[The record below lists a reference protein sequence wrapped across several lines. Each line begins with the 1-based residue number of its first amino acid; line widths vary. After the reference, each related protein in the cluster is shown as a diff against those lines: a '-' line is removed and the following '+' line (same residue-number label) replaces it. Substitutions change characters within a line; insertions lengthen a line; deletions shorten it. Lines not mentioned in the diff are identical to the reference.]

1 MKNEFDDNG
10 GAGADGM
17 RNAVRSELV
26 RSELVRSEM
35 VRTVVRLAGRAR
47 ALRITGAV
55 AALVVLFFASVM
67 GVAAVDAVVRVPGV
81 VRGIMLAVIAG
92 FMFVDMRKVVLP
104 AFRFRPQPVDIA
116 LRIERMRPE
125 LQGKLASAVEFELSG
140 AARGSALAA
149 RAIRDAEDRSSG
161 ASLGKVIRWKPMGTR
176 FAAALL
182 CVGSAIGFAIVEPDT
197 ASIAAR
203 RVLMPWSDAVWPART
218 ALAGMIVD
226 GSVAAR
232 GRPLALRAR
241 MTEGEAERE
250 RVRAEYRV
258 TRDGVVGDWIEVGL
272 ARQPS
277 GEFERFVDA
286 DGERIEV
293 RFMTSDATTEIAT
306 VRLVAPPAIASAQ
319 ARIEPPAYAARAVQ
333 LRVEDLG
340 DCSGSRGILRDP
352 ILAGSQIAFDLRMT
366 RALAFD
372 PAHSPLKQV
381 SSSGTEPG
389 ATTMPVAIVVD
400 EADGAH
406 WTVSCTAV
414 EATRLALTL
423 IDSDGIA
430 GENEIVL
437 AFDTIADRPPSATI
451 VEPVQDESVVVDA
464 RIAMRA
470 DARDDIGLA
479 KAGIEIA
486 TRIGKDSVESM
497 VFEEPAQVM
506 AGANGEEG
514 SATEASVE
522 RMLDIAKL
530 KLSAGDSIVLRAYAQ
545 DAFEGGTVQPAHE
558 RVRSAPRILRIVGD
572 DEFERQIRGVFA
584 GVRRDAMR
592 VDERQAKARDAVE
605 RDPSERGLAELQA
618 AVTEGAARMREAT
631 EQAIA
636 RLEKNDRANGVLSEL
651 AEQARELTAA
661 AESRSAEASGA
672 VERAREQ
679 KVAAESKTGQEQ
691 ATAKDAAT
699 AAAKSAAELQDAVR
713 AELEDLVALLD
724 RDEDSWLA
732 KRRLDALANKI
743 RQSARETDQAA
754 RRSNG
759 EGREELSPDARAE
772 IDALADKQQQEATEA
787 EQVVQELKE
796 RSQALKEADPQQSR
810 ALEEAAKAAEDGK
823 VREELEQAAKDSSQN
838 RLAQSKQAQDRAASA
853 LQKAAE
859 ALNEDRKVHAEEL
872 ARQLES
878 LADSIR
884 RLIKDAEN
892 VRDEVAAA
900 GDGNDADADAQRER
914 AALGAGKLSQNTRG
928 VASDARA
935 TGREAARVARTL
947 DGAAGSLAKVAGNLR
962 GDPFDRNDT
971 TLAVDSALK
980 SLNDALV
987 DAEQAADRAEER
999 AEEEKR
1005 EELLVKYRDFLER
1018 QAALR
1023 GSVEKIVPADAA
1035 VLGRRELI
1043 ESRRLGTAQE
1053 ELRLAIA
1060 ELRAKEEDVQGSDA
1074 LVEMHDAIDA
1084 ALTDAKASLSG
1095 GRPAEAMPGEDD
1107 AVAALSA
1114 IVVALDEN
1122 DAPKNDE
1129 DKFGEQEA
1137 DQGGDSGGSGG
1148 QSGGAVPPAAEIKLL
1163 RAMQDSLAKRTRLFA
1178 ERASELDVTTRSQ
1191 RLAEIAVRQ
1200 QRIVELGSKIAEK
1213 ISPKESGPTVTPPV
1227 PPVVPPV
1234 VPPAIPPSVP
1244 PSVPQAIPPS
1254 APRPGLSVGNSLDSR
1269 RGVP

>member
-1 MKNEFDDNG
+1 
-10 GAGADGM
+10 M

-67 GVAAVDAVVRVPGV
+67 GVAAVDAVVRFPGV
-81 VRGIMLAVIAG
+81 LRGIMLAVIAG

-104 AFRFRPQPVDIA
+104 AFRFKPQPVDIA

-258 TRDGVVGDWIEVGL
+258 TRDSVVGDWIEVGL

-352 ILAGSQIAFDLRMT
+352 ILAGSQIVFDLRMT

-381 SSSGTEPG
+381 SSSGAEPG

-506 AGANGEEG
+506 ASANGEEG
-514 SATEASVE
+514 VATEASVE

-545 DAFEGGTVQPAHE
+545 DAFDGGSVQPAHE

-679 KVAAESKTGQEQ
+679 KLAAEGKTGQEQ
-691 ATAKDAAT
+691 AAAQDAAKS
-699 AAAKSAAELQDAVR
+699 AAKSAAEIQDAVR

-772 IDALADKQQQEATEA
+772 IDALADKQEQEATEA

-796 RSQALKEADPQQSR
+796 RSQALKDADPQQSR

-962 GDPFDRNDT
+962 SDPFDRNDT

-1213 ISPKESGPTVTPPV
+1213 ISPKESGPTITPPV
-1227 PPVVPPV
+1227 
-1234 VPPAIPPSVP
+1234 PPSVP
-1244 PSVPQAIPPS
+1244 PSIPPS
-1254 APRPGLSVGNSLDSR
+1254 APHPGLSAENSLDSR
-1269 RGVP
+1269 RGVR

>member
-1 MKNEFDDNG
+1 
-10 GAGADGM
+10 M

-67 GVAAVDAVVRVPGV
+67 GVAAVDAVVRFPGV
-81 VRGIMLAVIAG
+81 LRGIMLAVIAG

-104 AFRFRPQPVDIA
+104 AFRFKPQPVDIA

-340 DCSGSRGILRDP
+340 DCSGSRGILRDS
-352 ILAGSQIAFDLRMT
+352 ILAGSQIVFDLRMT

-372 PAHSPLKQV
+372 PTHSPLKQV
-381 SSSGTEPG
+381 SSSGAEPG

-506 AGANGEEG
+506 ASANGEEG
-514 SATEASVE
+514 AATEASVE

-545 DAFEGGTVQPAHE
+545 DAFDGGSVQPAHE

-679 KVAAESKTGQEQ
+679 KLAAEGKTGQEQ
-691 ATAKDAAT
+691 DAAQ
-699 AAAKSAAELQDAVR
+699 AAAQDAAKSAAEIQDAVR

-724 RDEDSWLA
+724 RDEDFWLA

-772 IDALADKQQQEATEA
+772 IDALADKQEQEATEA

-796 RSQALKEADPQQSR
+796 RSQALKDADQQQSR

-892 VRDEVAAA
+892 VRDEVAAT

-1213 ISPKESGPTVTPPV
+1213 ISPKESGPTITPPV
-1227 PPVVPPV
+1227 
-1234 VPPAIPPSVP
+1234 PPSVP
-1244 PSVPQAIPPS
+1244 PSIPPS
-1254 APRPGLSVGNSLDSR
+1254 APRPGLSAGNSLDSR
-1269 RGVP
+1269 RGVR

>member
-1 MKNEFDDNG
+1 MKNEFDNNNG
-10 GAGADGM
+10 AQPGGM
-17 RNAVRSELV
+17 RNAAGSELV

-67 GVAAVDAVVRVPGV
+67 GVAAVDAVVRFPGV
-81 VRGIMLAVIAG
+81 LRGIMLAVIVG

-104 AFRFRPQPVDIA
+104 AFRFKPQPVDIA

-352 ILAGSQIAFDLRMT
+352 ILAGSQIVFDLRMT

-506 AGANGEEG
+506 AGATGEEG
-514 SATEASVE
+514 AATEASVE

-679 KVAAESKTGQEQ
+679 KLAAEGKTGQEQ
-691 ATAKDAAT
+691 AAAQ
-699 AAAKSAAELQDAVR
+699 AAAQDAAKSAAEIQDAVR

-772 IDALADKQQQEATEA
+772 IDALADKQEQEATEA

-796 RSQALKEADPQQSR
+796 RSQALKDADPQQSR

-1244 PSVPQAIPPS
+1244 PSVPPAIPPS
-1254 APRPGLSVGNSLDSR
+1254 APRAGLSAGNSLDSR
-1269 RGVP
+1269 RGVR

>member
-1 MKNEFDDNG
+1 MTNEFDDNN
-10 GAGADGM
+10 GAQSGGM
-17 RNAVRSELV
+17 RNAAGSELVRSELV
-26 RSELVRSEM
+26 RPKLVRSEM

-47 ALRITGAV
+47 VLRITGAV

-67 GVAAVDAVVRVPGV
+67 GVAAVDAVVRFPGV
-81 VRGIMLAVIAG
+81 LRGIMLAVIAG

-182 CVGSAIGFAIVEPDT
+182 CVGSAIGFAIVEPGT

-381 SSSGTEPG
+381 SSSGAEPG
-389 ATTMPVAIVVD
+389 ATTMPVTIVVD

-406 WTVSCTAV
+406 WTVLCTAV

-514 SATEASVE
+514 AATEASVE

-530 KLSAGDSIVLRAYAQ
+530 KLSAGDSIVLRGYAQ
-545 DAFEGGTVQPAHE
+545 DVFEGGSVQPAHE

-859 ALNEDRKVHAEEL
+859 ALNEDRKVQAEEL

-1227 PPVVPPV
+1227 PPVVPPAV
-1234 VPPAIPPSVP
+1234 
-1244 PSVPQAIPPS
+1244 PPS

-1269 RGVP
+1269 RGVQ

>member
-1 MKNEFDDNG
+1 MTNEFDDNG

-26 RSELVRSEM
+26 RSELVCSEM

-47 ALRITGAV
+47 VLRITGAV

-67 GVAAVDAVVRVPGV
+67 GVAAVDAVVRFPGV
-81 VRGIMLAVIAG
+81 LRGIMLAVIAG

-182 CVGSAIGFAIVEPDT
+182 CVGSAIGFAIVEPGT

-381 SSSGTEPG
+381 SSSGAEPG
-389 ATTMPVAIVVD
+389 ATTMPVTIVVD

-514 SATEASVE
+514 AATEASVE

-530 KLSAGDSIVLRAYAQ
+530 KLSAGDSIVLRGYAQ
-545 DAFEGGTVQPAHE
+545 DVFEGGSVQPAHE

-679 KVAAESKTGQEQ
+679 KVAAEGKTGQEQ
-691 ATAKDAAT
+691 AAAQ
-699 AAAKSAAELQDAVR
+699 AAAQDAAKSAAEIQDAVR

-947 DGAAGSLAKVAGNLR
+947 DAAAGSLAKVAGNLR

-999 AEEEKR
+999 AEEERR

-1122 DAPKNDE
+1122 DAPNNDE

-1227 PPVVPPV
+1227 PPVVPPA
-1234 VPPAIPPSVP
+1234 VPPAVP
-1244 PSVPQAIPPS
+1244 PSVPPS

-1269 RGVP
+1269 RGVQ

>member
-1 MKNEFDDNG
+1 
-10 GAGADGM
+10 
-17 RNAVRSELV
+17 
-26 RSELVRSEM
+26 M

-67 GVAAVDAVVRVPGV
+67 GVAAVDAVVRFPGV
-81 VRGIMLAVIAG
+81 LRGIMLAVIAG

-352 ILAGSQIAFDLRMT
+352 ILAGSQIVFDLRMT

-522 RMLDIAKL
+522 RMLDIANL

-679 KVAAESKTGQEQ
+679 KLAAEGKTGQEQ
-691 ATAKDAAT
+691 AAAQ
-699 AAAKSAAELQDAVR
+699 AAAQDAAKSAAEIQDAVR

-724 RDEDSWLA
+724 RDEDSWIA

-796 RSQALKEADPQQSR
+796 RSQALKDADPQQSR

-884 RLIKDAEN
+884 RLIKVTEN

-1084 ALTDAKASLSG
+1084 AFTDAKASLSG

-1213 ISPKESGPTVTPPV
+1213 ISPKESGPTITPPV
-1227 PPVVPPV
+1227 PPVVPPA
-1234 VPPAIPPSVP
+1234 VPPAV
-1244 PSVPQAIPPS
+1244 PPS
-1254 APRPGLSVGNSLDSR
+1254 APRAGLSAGNS
-1269 RGVP
+1269 

>member
-1 MKNEFDDNG
+1 
-10 GAGADGM
+10 M
-17 RNAVRSELV
+17 RNAVRSELA
-26 RSELVRSEM
+26 RSEM

-67 GVAAVDAVVRVPGV
+67 GVAAVDAVVRFPGV
-81 VRGIMLAVIAG
+81 LRGIMLAVIAG

-104 AFRFRPQPVDIA
+104 AFRFKPQPVDIA

-258 TRDGVVGDWIEVGL
+258 TRDSVVGDWIEVGL

-381 SSSGTEPG
+381 SSSGAEPG

-514 SATEASVE
+514 AATEASVE

-545 DAFEGGTVQPAHE
+545 DAFDGGSVQPAHE

-772 IDALADKQQQEATEA
+772 IDALADKQEQEATEA

-796 RSQALKEADPQQSR
+796 RSQALKDADPQQSR

-947 DGAAGSLAKVAGNLR
+947 DAAAGSLAKVAGNLR

-1213 ISPKESGPTVTPPV
+1213 ISPKESGPTITPPV

-1234 VPPAIPPSVP
+1234 VPPTIPPSVP
-1244 PSVPQAIPPS
+1244 PAIPPS
-1254 APRPGLSVGNSLDSR
+1254 APHLGLSAGNSWDSR
-1269 RGVP
+1269 RGVR

>member
-1 MKNEFDDNG
+1 
-10 GAGADGM
+10 M

-26 RSELVRSEM
+26 RSELVRSEPVRSEM

-67 GVAAVDAVVRVPGV
+67 GVAAVDAVVRFPGV
-81 VRGIMLAVIAG
+81 LRGIMLAVIAG

-104 AFRFRPQPVDIA
+104 AFRFKPQPVDIA

-258 TRDGVVGDWIEVGL
+258 TRDSVVGDWIEVGL

-381 SSSGTEPG
+381 SSSGAEPG

-514 SATEASVE
+514 AATEASVE

-545 DAFEGGTVQPAHE
+545 DAFDGGSVQPAHE

-679 KVAAESKTGQEQ
+679 KLAVEGKTGQEQ
-691 ATAKDAAT
+691 DAAQ
-699 AAAKSAAELQDAVR
+699 AAAQAAAQDAAKSAAKSAAEIQDAVR

-772 IDALADKQQQEATEA
+772 IDALADKQEQEATEA

-796 RSQALKEADPQQSR
+796 RSQALKDADPQQSR

-947 DGAAGSLAKVAGNLR
+947 DAAAGSLAKVAGNLR

-1244 PSVPQAIPPS
+1244 PSVPPAIPPS
-1254 APRPGLSVGNSLDSR
+1254 APRPGLSAGNSLDSR
-1269 RGVP
+1269 RGVR